1 MSARTLALALLT
13 LATSALTACADVTS
27 PTRTSAIT
35 PSTLASRDVV
45 DPTLCKSGGW
55 NSSTGRCE

>member
-1 MSARTLALALLT
+1 MSTRILALALLT

-27 PTRTSAIT
+27 PTRNASIAPSART
-35 PSTLASRDVV
+35 NKDVV

-55 NSSTGRCE
+55 NSSSGRCE